1 MATPPRRSADR
12 LTTLFACLSLSFASL
27 VALAAVSTPAEAGRS
42 KCSSASI
49 RFPSGGALER
59 TAARFAVHAP
69 VRILAIGSSSTA
81 GIGASAPSF
90 SYPAQLQGALQE
102 RFPGTPV
109 EVVNAGIGGETADM
123 TLARLTREL
132 DRLRPDLVLWQVGTN
147 DALIPTVSEA
157 DFETVVERGVAAVA
171 AHGADI
177 VMVDQQFFKKV
188 KDPARYERFVAVVER
203 VARQRRVCLFPRY
216 KIMKDWDRPSA
227 ATPAVQAVAD
237 AAGDAVQLDAM
248 LSADGFHMNDRGYA
262 CVASL
267 LADEIQE
274 LVNGA
279 EP

>member
-1 MATPPRRSADR
+1 MATPTRRSANR
-12 LTTLFACLSLSFASL
+12 LTIALACLSVFLAT
-27 VALAAVSTPAEAGRS
+27 VAAVAGSGSPAEAGRS
-42 KCSSASI
+42 KCISTSI

-59 TAARFAVHAP
+59 TAARFAMHAP

-90 SYPAQLQGALQE
+90 TYPAQLQAALQE

-109 EVVNAGIGGETADM
+109 EVVNAGIGGETAIM

-132 DRLRPDLVLWQVGTN
+132 DRLKPDLVLWQVGTN
-147 DALIPTVSEA
+147 DALIPTISEA

-203 VARQRRVCLFPRY
+203 VARERRICLFPRY
-216 KIMKDWDRPSA
+216 RIMKDWDKPVAALPSA
-227 ATPAVQAVAD
+227 PAIAD
-237 AAGDAVQLDAM
+237 GDSDPVQLDAM

-262 CVASL
+262 CVANL
-267 LADEIQE
+267 IADEIQD